1 MIAPSAPSHTP
12 QSKVGLIP
20 NLLGLGLFWGL
31 SPVMTK
37 ALAGFGVSPLQT
49 ITYSSLAVGVVLFSV
64 WRAFGPVKLNDARL
78 WLFGLGCAVMLN
90 IPFGLSLTVVGH
102 VPVSTF
108 SIVTSTTP
116 LFGYLLAVITGM
128 EKPNRLRILAII
140 AGFLGAALLIIDA
153 DMIDHGLAIDPWL
166 AAAFGLPLFYALYHL
181 FAARLWPKG
190 RETSAVGIAESMA
203 AGLAFLP
210 LLLIIDGPTVATT
223 ISTPGLILLVGVSVL
238 WVVERIAFFNL
249 VRYFGPVSTVQAVN
263 LATVSTVVMGAV
275 IYGEP
280 IDARIIVSAALVI
293 LALWLNAKA
302 ERGREKIQAA
312 ASQ

>member
-1 MIAPSAPSHTP
+1 MALTPKAYGPSASR
-12 QSKVGLIP
+12 VGLIP

-37 ALAGFGVSPLQT
+37 ALAQVGVTPLQT
-49 ITYSSLAVGVVLFSV
+49 ITYSSLAVGVVLFAI
-64 WRAFGPVKLNDARL
+64 WRAFGPVRLWDARL
-78 WLFGLGCAVMLN
+78 WLFGLGCAIMLN
-90 IPFGLSLTVVGH
+90 LPFGLSLMVVGH

-116 LFGYLLAVITGM
+116 LFGYLLALIVGM

-153 DMIDHGLAIDPWL
+153 EMIDHGIVIDPWL
-166 AAAFGLPLFYALYHL
+166 AAAFGLPFFYALYHL
-181 FAARLWPKG
+181 FAAKFWPKD
-190 RETSAVGIAESMA
+190 RETSAVGIAESLA

-210 LLLIIDGPTVATT
+210 LLLISQGRDSADLT
-223 ISTPGLILLVGVSVL
+223 INGFYLLAAVSVL

-249 VRYFGPVSTVQAVN
+249 VRHFGPVSTVQAVN
-263 LATVSTVVMGAV
+263 LATVSTVIMGAM
-275 IYGEP
+275 IYGEE

-293 LALWLNAKA
+293 IALWLNAKA
-302 ERGREKIQAA
+302 ERQRLLA
-312 ASQ
+312 

>member
-1 MIAPSAPSHTP
+1 MAEM
-12 QSKVGLIP
+12 SKAHGPAASRLGLIP

-37 ALAGFGVSPLQT
+37 ALAQIGVSPLQT
-49 ITYSSLAVGVVLFSV
+49 ITYSSFAVGLALFIV
-64 WRAFGPVKLNDARL
+64 WRAFGPVRLNDGRL
-78 WLFGLGCAVMLN
+78 WLFGLGCAIMLN

-116 LFGYLLAVITGM
+116 LFGYLLALMAGL

-153 DMIDHGLAIDPWL
+153 EMIDHGITVDPWL
-166 AAAFGLPLFYALYHL
+166 AAAFGQPFFYALYHL
-181 FAARLWPKG
+181 FAAKFWPLD
-190 RETSAVGIAESMA
+190 RETSAVGIAESLA

-210 LLLIIDGPTVATT
+210 LLLMNQGSDAARLSET
-223 ISTPGLILLVGVSVL
+223 GLYLLAAVSIL

-249 VRYFGPVSTVQAVN
+249 VRHFGPVSTVQAVN
-263 LATVSTVVMGAV
+263 LATVSTVIMGAV
-275 IYGEP
+275 IYGEA
-280 IDARIIVSAALVI
+280 IDARIVISAALVI
-293 LALWLNAKA
+293 VALWLNAKA
-302 ERGREKIQAA
+302 ERQKYAA
-312 ASQ
+312 

>member
-1 MIAPSAPSHTP
+1 MTSASTAHGPSA
-12 QSKVGLIP
+12 SKVGLIP

-37 ALAGFGVSPLQT
+37 ALAGVGVAPLQT
-49 ITYSSLAVGVVLFSV
+49 ITYSSLAVGVALFGI

-78 WLFGLGCAVMLN
+78 WLFGLGCAIMLN
-90 IPFGLSLTVVGH
+90 IPFGLSLAVVGH

-116 LFGYLLAVITGM
+116 LFGYLLALMVGM

-140 AGFLGAALLIIDA
+140 AGFLGAALLVIDA
-153 DMIDHGLAIDPWL
+153 DMIDHGISIDPWL

-181 FAARLWPKG
+181 FAAKFWPKD
-190 RETSAVGIAESMA
+190 RETSAVGIAESIA

-210 LLLIIDGPTVATT
+210 LLLISQGGDAGDVSPT
-223 ISTPGLILLVGVSVL
+223 GLLLLAGVSVL

-249 VRYFGPVSTVQAVN
+249 VRHFGPVSTVQAVN
-263 LATVSTVVMGAV
+263 LATVSTVVMGAI
-275 IYGEP
+275 IYGEQ

-293 LALWLNAKA
+293 IALWLNAKA
-302 ERGREKIQAA
+302 ERQRQAA
-312 ASQ
+312 